1 MDKRIFSELLESVAE
16 MGRISRGEIQPS
28 RVIETL
34 DEPLDSLGRAPWLPP
49 DRSATQG

>member
-28 RVIETL
+28 RVTETL
-34 DEPLDSLGRAPWLPP
+34 DEPLDSSGRVPCLPP
-49 DRSATQG
+49 NRSATQG